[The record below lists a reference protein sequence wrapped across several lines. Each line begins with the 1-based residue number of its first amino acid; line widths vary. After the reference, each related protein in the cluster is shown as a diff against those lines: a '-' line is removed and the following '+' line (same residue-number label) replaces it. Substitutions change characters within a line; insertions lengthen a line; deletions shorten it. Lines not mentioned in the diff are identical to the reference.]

1 MAFKLK
7 LTYPSGEE
15 EILEEEYESEAEAE
29 SEGME
34 QANAYSIGAEVLE
47 DACMD
52 YCDESLE
59 WEVIKE

>member
-1 MAFKLK
+1 MAFRLK

-15 EILEEEYESEAEAE
+15 EILEEEFESEAEAK

-47 DACMD
+47 DAGRD
-52 YCDESLE
+52 FCDESLE
-59 WEVIKE
+59 WEVIEE